1 MAKIDTSKIEGYAE
15 MTPEQ
20 KLAALEGFE
29 YEDNAAE
36 LEKQKNALS
45 KANSEAAEW
54 KRKHNAL
61 LSTEE
66 KKKQEDAEKLAQ
78 MEQEL
83 ADLRKGKTVSEYK
96 AKFVAQ
102 GYDEALAEE
111 TAKALADGDSAKV
124 FANQSKFLEEYAKK
138 VKADAIKKTP
148 KPGAG
153 AGSGSGTEGAVD
165 YGKKIEEA
173 QKNGDITA
181 VAYYTRLKAQAEAE
195 AKGE

>member
-29 YEDNAAE
+29 YEDNSAE

-61 LSTEE
+61 LSEEE
-66 KKKQEDAEKLAQ
+66 KKKQEDADKLAQ

-83 ADLRKGKTVSEYK
+83 ADLRKGKTVADYK
-96 AKFVAQ
+96 AKFVSQ
-102 GYDEALAEE
+102 GYDEALAED

-124 FANQSKFLEEYAKK
+124 LPTRANSSKSMRRRSKLTQSRR
-138 VKADAIKKTP
+138 P
-148 KPGAG
+148 PSPGPVLAL
-153 AGSGSGTEGAVD
+153 ALRVPW
-165 YGKKIEEA
+165 
-173 QKNGDITA
+173 ITA
-181 VAYYTRLKAQAEAE
+181 RRSKRPRRTVISPPWPTTPA
-195 AKGE
+195 

>member
-1 MAKIDTSKIEGYAE
+1 MAKIDTSKIEGYAN

-29 YEDNAAE
+29 YEDNSAE

-61 LSTEE
+61 LSEEE
-66 KKKQEDAEKLAQ
+66 KKKQEDADKLAQ

-153 AGSGSGTEGAVD
+153 AGSGSDTEDAVD

-195 AKGE
+195 AKDK

>member
-15 MTPEQ
+15 MTHEQ

-29 YEDNAAE
+29 YEDNSAE

-61 LSTEE
+61 LSEEE
-66 KKKQEDAEKLAQ
+66 KKKQEDADKLAQ

-83 ADLRKGKTVSEYK
+83 ADLRKGKTVADYK
-96 AKFVAQ
+96 AKFVSQ
-102 GYDEALAEE
+102 GYDEALAED

-153 AGSGSGTEGAVD
+153 SGSGTEGAVD

-173 QKNGDITA
+173 QKNGDFTA

-195 AKGE
+195 AQANNQ